1 MNGKDGIIAPSIGE
15 VYPTELT
22 REVIIYR
29 PHANDFESEMKLMSE
44 AAEEADSKQRK
55 NGLVIFIGFDTF
67 ISRYGSDKLLKMVE
81 VIVNYAQQSR
91 TTIVGTM
98 KRGMESL
105 EYITHIA
112 DSHIVFK
119 DLNNALVI
127 YGMRPKTGLCAVDL
141 IENQVRLVPII

>member
-1 MNGKDGIIAPSIGE
+1 
-15 VYPTELT
+15 VYPIELNQK
-22 REVIIYR
+22 VITYR
-29 PHANDFESEMKLMSE
+29 PNASDFESEMKLISE
-44 AAEEADSKQRK
+44 TAEEAEQRR

-67 ISRYGSDKLLKMVE
+67 ISRFGSDKLLKMVE
-81 VIVNYAQQSR
+81 AIVNYARQNG

-98 KRGMESL
+98 KRGMEFT

-119 DLNNALVI
+119 DLDNALVI
-127 YGMRPKTGLCAVDL
+127 YGMRPKTGLYAVDL